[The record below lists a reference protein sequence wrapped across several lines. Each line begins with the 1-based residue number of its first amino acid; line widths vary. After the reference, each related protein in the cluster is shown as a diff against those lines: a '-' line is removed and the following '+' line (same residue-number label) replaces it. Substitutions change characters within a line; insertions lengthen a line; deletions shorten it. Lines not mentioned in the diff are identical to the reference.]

1 MVGVHLIGVHLK
13 KVSLYLFIHVDY
25 FLVINLFFSFL
36 ISNSSYFLIY

>member
-25 FLVINLFFSFL
+25 FLFINLLFFLS
-36 ISNSSYFLIY
+36 